1 MKLEDLIKVS
11 TAAKRIN
18 VSSQY
23 IHTLIKEKE
32 LTPIKIDKVIF
43 VDVNE
48 VDRFEKDRKAKQAL
62 KG

>member
-11 TAAKRIN
+11 TAARRIG
-18 VSSQY
+18 VTSQY
-23 IHTLIKEKE
+23 IHTLIKDKE

-48 VDRFEKDRKAKQAL
+48 LDRFNKDRLAKREA
-62 KG
+62 K